1 MSPSAL
7 SGCPNAI
14 PLHGGMKLSKG
25 QALCRCSGKNV
36 MRYVAW
42 LPVLLPLAACG
53 SVGAG
58 QSATLILNN
67 PTWDRVNVEAVI
79 TTSPNC
85 DNRDAYVST
94 QDFVMTKNRTQRIEA
109 PKAENICWRHDSN
122 PNNPIAGVWSGWS
135 RATMFPGQTYE
146 TEL

>member
-1 MSPSAL
+1 
-7 SGCPNAI
+7 
-14 PLHGGMKLSKG
+14 
-25 QALCRCSGKNV
+25 

-58 QSATLILNN
+58 QTATLILNN

-94 QDFVMTKNRTQRIEA
+94 QEFVMIKNRTQRIEA
-109 PKAENICWRHDSN
+109 PKAENICWRHDRN
-122 PNNPIAGVWSGWS
+122 PNNPVAGAWSGWS

-146 TEL
+146 TDL